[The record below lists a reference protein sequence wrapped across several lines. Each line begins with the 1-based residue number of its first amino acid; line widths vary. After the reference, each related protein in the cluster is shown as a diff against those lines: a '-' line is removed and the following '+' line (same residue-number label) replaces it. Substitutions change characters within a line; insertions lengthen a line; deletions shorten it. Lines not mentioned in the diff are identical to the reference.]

1 MERKKKIDW
10 EQRRYEIAKAA
21 LPQLQGIKEK
31 FTEKAKEHDMI
42 KNPEAWHLALNDSIC
57 VAAVKLADVLIEK
70 LQMNPE
76 DLYKDGIEEY
86 DENDDETDND

>member
-1 MERKKKIDW
+1 MEHKKKIDW

-31 FTEKAKEHDMI
+31 LTNQAQEHDMI
-42 KNPEAWHLALNDSIC
+42 KNPEAWHLSMNESIC
-57 VAAVKLADVLIEK
+57 VMAVKLADVLIEK

-76 DLYKDGIEEY
+76 DLYKDELEEY
-86 DENDDETDND
+86 DDEADND